1 MIRNIIK
8 EIKYN
13 LYKRKEIR
21 SKEQQTLDKKSRL
34 LKTLESKTC
43 NVPRLPSNPKL
54 VIRIDTTW
62 RKNIDNRDVLE
73 NYIID
78 EGFDWAAE
86 YLDRLTQWEE
96 MCQSIIDRISD
107 EYDKN
112 RCENLYNN
120 MRND

>member
-1 MIRNIIK
+1 M
-8 EIKYN
+8 
-13 LYKRKEIR
+13 
-21 SKEQQTLDKKSRL
+21 
-34 LKTLESKTC
+34 LKTLESKTYK
-43 NVPRLPSNPKL
+43 VPRLLRNPK
-54 VIRIDTTW
+54 ISIQIDITG

-78 EGFDWAAE
+78 EGFDWATE
-86 YLDRLTQWEE
+86 YLDRLTQWE
-96 MCQSIIDRISD
+96 MQCQSIIDNISD